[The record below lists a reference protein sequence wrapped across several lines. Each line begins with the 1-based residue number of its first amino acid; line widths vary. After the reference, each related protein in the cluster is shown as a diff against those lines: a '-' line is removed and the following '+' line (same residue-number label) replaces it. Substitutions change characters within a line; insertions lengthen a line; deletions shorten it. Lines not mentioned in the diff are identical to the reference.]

1 MKMRYPIQRKM
12 GPPTILTPKEELLLT
27 KWINAN
33 AKKGI
38 PITKERLLETV
49 SQIFKEDGRKNPF
62 SNGVPERKWFESFLK
77 RHPGLAQRHAEST
90 LDLRKFLTTENAEDI
105 LDDPDGIIN
114 ADEYA
119 FNICP
124 TLG

>member
-1 MKMRYPIQRKM
+1 MPQKKKFFEYTEKDLLKCLDEINKGSEIRSTCLKYNILHSTVINKMKMRYPIQRKM

-49 SQIFKEDGRKNPF
+49 K
-62 SNGVPERKWFESFLK
+62 
-77 RHPGLAQRHAEST
+77 
-90 LDLRKFLTTENAEDI
+90 
-105 LDDPDGIIN
+105 
-114 ADEYA
+114 
-119 FNICP
+119 
-124 TLG
+124 